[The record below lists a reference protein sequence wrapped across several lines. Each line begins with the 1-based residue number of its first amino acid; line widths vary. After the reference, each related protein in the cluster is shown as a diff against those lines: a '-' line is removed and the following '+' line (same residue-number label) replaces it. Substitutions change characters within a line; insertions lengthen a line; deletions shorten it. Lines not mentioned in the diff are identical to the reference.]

1 MDHFDINQ
9 APLEIERKFLIQ
21 YPDINEL
28 SKMPDY
34 RVVHMEQ
41 SYLREEGDFLHAR
54 ERAVV
59 QAATA

>member
-1 MDHFDINQ
+1 MEQFDINQ

-21 YPDINEL
+21 YPDISEL

-41 SYLREEGDFLHAR
+41 S
-54 ERAVV
+54 
-59 QAATA
+59 